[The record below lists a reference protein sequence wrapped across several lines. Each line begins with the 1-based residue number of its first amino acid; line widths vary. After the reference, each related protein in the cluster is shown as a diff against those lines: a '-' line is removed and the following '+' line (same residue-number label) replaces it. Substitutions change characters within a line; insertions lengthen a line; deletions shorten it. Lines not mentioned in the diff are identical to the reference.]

1 MAQALSPDLRARI
14 VRAVAGGLSARGA
27 AARFDVSPST
37 AVKLMQRYRATG
49 STAPGRVGGYRRP
62 LLAGHE
68 ALLGEITRARPG
80 ITLAGVKAELA
91 ERGIAAGN
99 LSTVW
104 HTLRRLGLTHK
115 KSR

>member
-1 MAQALSPDLRARI
+1 MAQALSEDLRVRI
-14 VRAVAGGLSARGA
+14 VRAVEGGLSARGA

-49 STAPGRVGGYRRP
+49 SAAPGRVGGYRRR

-68 ALLGEITRARPG
+68 AVLGEITRARPG
-80 ITLAGVKAELA
+80 ITLAGVKAALA
-91 ERGIAAGN
+91 ERGIAAGD

-104 HTLRRLGLTHK
+104 HALRRLGLTHK